1 MLITNEGIPLQTT
14 VDSDTTVQ
22 VSPEIRLMMVIT
34 LNITPQY
41 GGLVSQLSNKTRT
54 VIKEMD
60 KKNDLTCIRVQ
71 STKFE
76 VKFPSLKFG
85 ISTRCFSCWSPRMTP
100 TFWLSSKIRKRM
112 KSPMQRVRRD
122 KWYWENDWCGQPDS
136 LIISDLRQIV
146 KLYHR
151 KISEYLAGHRV
162 ESNKIWLER
171 ELLPQHIFVSLLR
184 LYTITQSSNIPKMI
198 IITHEVAFS

>member
-22 VSPEIRLMMVIT
+22 VRDDSLLWSSLLLWSSHSILS
-34 LNITPQY
+34 PQY

-76 VKFPSLKFG
+76 VNFPIVKYG
-85 ISTRCFSCWSPRMTP
+85 ISTRCFSC
-100 TFWLSSKIRKRM
+100 
-112 KSPMQRVRRD
+112 
-122 KWYWENDWCGQPDS
+122 
-136 LIISDLRQIV
+136 
-146 KLYHR
+146 
-151 KISEYLAGHRV
+151 
-162 ESNKIWLER
+162 
-171 ELLPQHIFVSLLR
+171 
-184 LYTITQSSNIPKMI
+184 
-198 IITHEVAFS
+198 

>member
-85 ISTRCFSCWSPRMTP
+85 ISTRCDVFRPKANCPRICFSPALVCPPRAFKCPSMYFGPFTE
-100 TFWLSSKIRKRM
+100 
-112 KSPMQRVRRD
+112 VRP
-122 KWYWENDWCGQPDS
+122 YNMP
-136 LIISDLRQIV
+136 
-146 KLYHR
+146 
-151 KISEYLAGHRV
+151 
-162 ESNKIWLER
+162 N
-171 ELLPQHIFVSLLR
+171 
-184 LYTITQSSNIPKMI
+184 
-198 IITHEVAFS
+198 FS